1 MVARASYPISYR
13 FDTPY
18 TADSHPIRSMPKG
31 PAKQGQ
37 TNITLELRTDLVEHL
52 DTQARYLGQSRAA
65 YLRGLVIKDMDRQG
79 PGRVATA

>member
-1 MVARASYPISYR
+1 MKA
-13 FDTPY
+13 
-18 TADSHPIRSMPKG
+18 MPKG

-52 DTQARYLGQSRAA
+52 DAQARYLGQSRAA

-79 PGRVATA
+79 PGRMATA